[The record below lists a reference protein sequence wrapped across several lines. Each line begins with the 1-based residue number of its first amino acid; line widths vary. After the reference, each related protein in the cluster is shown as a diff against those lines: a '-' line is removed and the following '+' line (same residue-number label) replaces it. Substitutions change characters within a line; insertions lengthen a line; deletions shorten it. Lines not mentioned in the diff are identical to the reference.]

1 MRARAADGRAES
13 RRAESVLAAGRP
25 SISGYVLKL
34 IRESVPLSQERLA
47 ELFGV
52 ERNTVQSW
60 ESGRRPLISTQVTT
74 LLRLQSR
81 LRALGANPLLVDCL
95 VPATEAEQLLADL
108 LSEDGPEVADHPLSA
123 WVLRR
128 STYEFVDWAVRGRTP
143 AALTP
148 PGVQFR
154 RRPVASPRSS

>member
-60 ESGRRPLISTQVTT
+60 ESGRRPLVSTQVST

-81 LRALGANPLLVDCL
+81 LRALGADPLLVDSL
-95 VPATEAEQLLADL
+95 QPATEAEQLLADL
-108 LSEDGPEVADHPLSA
+108 LSDDGQDVSEHPLSA

-128 STYEFVDWAVRGRTP
+128 STYDLLAWAVRGRQPAMLTP
-143 AALTP
+143 A
-148 PGVQFR
+148 G
-154 RRPVASPRSS
+154 